1 MSRKVKWYTFLWKA
15 FLNNKFEILMS
26 LTSTLLIVLISEYIG
41 FYNNFEHYI
50 EMLNNLII
58 CIIGCIFA
66 AIGFSLS
73 GIAIISS
80 LFTSGD
86 IKRIEKYSG
95 KGKIKKLLSYYYT
108 LSKNLGINTVILILY
123 YFIINS
129 MLDKTNKIVFWLGIG
144 LTLFYTLYN
153 MFYMI
158 SLVNN
163 CIKLYEIKNQYDNIQ
178 EYERNI
184 IDDVNEVR
192 IDFLFKY
199 LMENSNE
206 NLDDLC
212 KKIIELI
219 DTSEYDKKE
228 EMIKYIEQCYK
239 E

>member
-1 MSRKVKWYTFLWKA
+1 MNKKVKWYAFLRKV

-26 LTSTLLIVLISEYIG
+26 LVSTALIVLVGECVG
-41 FYNNFEHYI
+41 FYNYFECYL
-50 EMLNNLII
+50 EMINALII

-80 LFTSGD
+80 LFTNED
-86 IKRIEKYSG
+86 IRKIEKYSG
-95 KGKIKKLLSYYYT
+95 KGKIKKLLSYYYI
-108 LSKNLGINTVILILY
+108 LAKNLGINTIVLMLC
-123 YFIINS
+123 YFIVNS
-129 MLDKTNKIVFWLGIG
+129 TLNKTNWLIFWLCTFLII
-144 LTLFYTLYN
+144 FFTLYN

-184 IDDVNEVR
+184 IDDVNEIR
-192 IDFLFKY
+192 IDLLFKY
-199 LMENSNE
+199 LMESSGKNIG
-206 NLDDLC
+206 DLC
-212 KKIIELI
+212 EEITELI

>member
-1 MSRKVKWYTFLWKA
+1 MNEKVKWYAFLWEV
-15 FLNNKFEILMS
+15 FLDNKFEILMS
-26 LTSTLLIVLISEYIG
+26 FVSTSLIVLVCEYVG
-41 FYNNFEHYI
+41 FYNYFEGYLQMI
-50 EMLNNLII
+50 NALII

-80 LFTSGD
+80 LFTSED
-86 IKRIEKYSG
+86 IKKVEKYSG

-108 LSKNLGINTVILILY
+108 LAKNLGINTIVLLLC
-123 YFIINS
+123 YFIVNS
-129 MLDKTNKIVFWLGIG
+129 TLNKPNKLMFWLGTG
-144 LTLFYTLYN
+144 LTIFFTLYN

-192 IDFLFKY
+192 IDLLFKY
-199 LMENSNE
+199 LMENSGE
-206 NLDDLC
+206 NIDDFA
-212 KKIIELI
+212 II
-219 DTSEYDKKE
+219 
-228 EMIKYIEQCYK
+228 
-239 E
+239 